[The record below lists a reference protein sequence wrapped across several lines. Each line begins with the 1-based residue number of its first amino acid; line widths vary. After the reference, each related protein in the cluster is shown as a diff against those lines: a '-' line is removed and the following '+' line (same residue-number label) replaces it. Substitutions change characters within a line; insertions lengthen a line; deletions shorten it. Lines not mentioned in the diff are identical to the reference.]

1 MKKIVRIGAI
11 ALIAF
16 AAIGV
21 MSCDWLISAVVMG
34 VNGKAVNVLAEVTTT
49 DEYWKGE
56 SSSGTAVTLQGA
68 TITFTSLK
76 EGDST
81 TYSTS
86 VGSDGTWYLS
96 GVNAGKYRIT
106 GSATGWTFI
115 PMDIEISGFMS
126 EVTTDVLAYP
136 TPSGDPLM
144 VIVRWTNEL
153 VDIDSHMI
161 IDTDTDLTAY
171 ADHVYFNKTSN
182 TLPAADTVML
192 DRDVK
197 YPLSTSTSLNGYPVE
212 TIRVTQNPFGSGSTG
227 QLRYYLQ
234 SYSYY
239 NGTSQVTTNT
249 TLTGDPTATYTG
261 DADATVYVML
271 GTEHYGTWTMPID
284 TAEKTLGILKIDVS
298 GTSTATNY
306 VIKSFGNEGD
316 APKAIGSVSL
326 SPVVVDEIR

>member
-1 MKKIVRIGAI
+1 
-11 ALIAF
+11 
-16 AAIGV
+16 

-34 VNGKAVNVLAEVTTT
+34 VNGKAVNVLAEVTSTT

-56 SSSGTAVTLQGA
+56 SSSGAAVTLQGA

-86 VGSDGTWYLS
+86 VDSSGNWYLS
-96 GVNAGKYRIT
+96 GVSAGKYRIT
-106 GSATGWTFI
+106 GSQTGWTFI

-136 TPSGDPLM
+136 TPTGNPLM
-144 VIVRWTNEL
+144 IIVRWNNEL
-153 VDIDSHMI
+153 IDIDAHTI
-161 IDTDTDLTAY
+161 IDLDTDLTNY
-171 ADHVYFNKTSN
+171 TGGDYVYHAKKTN
-182 TLPAADTVML
+182 TLPAAGTVVL

-197 YPLSTSTSLNGYPVE
+197 FVTSTSSTLNGYPVE
-212 TIRVTQNPFGSGSTG
+212 TVRVISNPFGSGFTG

-239 NGTSQVTTNT
+239 NGLSQVTSNT

-261 DADATVYVML
+261 RADATVYVML

-306 VIKSFGNEGD
+306 EIKSFGNEGNT
-316 APKAIGSVSL
+316 PKSIGAVSL
-326 SPVVVDEIR
+326 S